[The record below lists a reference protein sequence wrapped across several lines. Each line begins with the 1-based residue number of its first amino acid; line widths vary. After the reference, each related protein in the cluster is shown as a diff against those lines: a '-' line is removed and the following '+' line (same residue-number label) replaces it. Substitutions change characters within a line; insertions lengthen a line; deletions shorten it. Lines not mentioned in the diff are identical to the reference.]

1 MTLSADDLIPAL
13 ASALDAVATL
23 RAAVVVL
30 ARERSP
36 VDAEREALRAAVLSA
51 PPRLTGARRIAL
63 ALLDGLPPNLSLA
76 TRLGACTAA
85 AWETWVD
92 TGDVLAAGVYAEL
105 EALASRVP
113 GCEPDLWLD

>member
-1 MTLSADDLIPAL
+1 MTLSADDLAPVLADALEAL
-13 ASALDAVATL
+13 AATRAATL
-23 RAAVVVL
+23 VL
-30 ARERSP
+30 ARRP
-36 VDAEREALRAAVLSA
+36 CAVAAEREALRAAVLSA

-92 TGDVLAAGVYAEL
+92 TGDVLAAAVHAEL
-105 EALASRVP
+105 DALASRVP

>member
-1 MTLSADDLIPAL
+1 M
-13 ASALDAVATL
+13 
-23 RAAVVVL
+23 AA
-30 ARERSP
+30 ARSGWTPETDT
-36 VDAEREALRAAVLSA
+36 VDPRTTRWSTRAEREALRAAVLSA

-63 ALLDGLPPNLSLA
+63 ALLDGLPPDLSLA
-76 TRLGACTAA
+76 TRLGATTAA